1 MIMTIATIT
10 ALGFENK
17 VKNNIHNMD
26 NKKFDRL
33 VAESTRSSLME
44 SQRID
49 EGGLIKAGKNLWKG
63 FQAARKGAQVAQ
75 GSRAANAGYKMARG
89 MGFGRKA
96 AQLDVN
102 ALKRGEELYKKAQS
116 GAKLTAQEAREAQT
130 ISKYIAMQ
138 RNAGN
143 LNTISGAGERLRML
157 QRNANRW
164 RMGAG
169 MGAAALAGYGLG
181 GGSGNAPGA
190 AMAGA
195 GMDGTYPGTDMSG
208 AGMDGMYPGGD
219 MGGMYSGGMYPGG
232 LYPGGD
238 MGGTY
243 PGWMY
248 PGGDMG
254 GMYPGGGYGD
264 GFYDP
269 DPNSLYAYMGGS
281 PYGYGYDDMY
291 GYGYGDPYGYGY
303 GDPYGYGYG
312 GAYDDGGMDP
322 MMMYYMMNGGF

>member
-1 MIMTIATIT
+1 MTIATIT

-17 VKNNIHNMD
+17 KKTNRHNM
-26 NKKFDRL
+26 NNEKFDRL

-44 SQRID
+44 SQRVD
-49 EGGLIKAGKNLWKG
+49 EAGLIKAGKNLWKG
-63 FQAARKGAQVAQ
+63 FNAARKGVTLGKAGVA
-75 GSRAANAGYKMARG
+75 GSKAANIGRRIG
-89 MGFGRKA
+89 HSMGFGRNA
-96 AQLDVN
+96 AQAN
-102 ALKRGEELYKKAQS
+102 ALKG
-116 GAKLTAQEAREAQT
+116 G
-130 ISKYIAMQ
+130 SKGYAAAL
-138 RNAGN
+138 R
-143 LNTISGAGERLRML
+143 LNKL

-164 RMGAG
+164 RMAG
-169 MGAAALAGYGLG
+169 GTGAAALAGYGLAG
-181 GGSGNAPGA
+181 GGGGTPGA
-190 AMAGA
+190 DMSGA

-208 AGMDGMYPGGD
+208 SGMDGMYSGGMYPGGD

-232 LYPGGD
+232 D
-238 MGGTY
+238 MGG
-243 PGWMY
+243 MY
-248 PGGDMG
+248 SG

>member
-1 MIMTIATIT
+1 M
-10 ALGFENK
+10 
-17 VKNNIHNMD
+17 NNE
-26 NKKFDRL
+26 KFDRL

-44 SQRID
+44 SQRVD
-49 EGGLIKAGKNLWKG
+49 EAGLIKAGKNLWKG
-63 FQAARKGAQVAQ
+63 FNAARKGTQVAQ
-75 GSRAANAGYKMARG
+75 GSRAARAGYKAAQS

-102 ALKRGEELYKKAQS
+102 ALKRGEQLYNKMQK
-116 GAKLTAQEAREAQT
+116 GAKLTPQEAREAQT

-143 LNTISGAGERLRML
+143 LNTISGAGERLRRL
-157 QRNANRW
+157 QGNANRW
-164 RMGAG
+164 RMAGG
-169 MGAAALAGYGLG
+169 MGAAALAGYGLSG
-181 GGSGNAPGA
+181 GGGGIPGA
-190 AMAGA
+190 NMAGA
-195 GMDGTYPGTDMSG
+195 GMDGNYPGTDMSGTDMYGTYPGTDMSG
-208 AGMDGMYPGGD
+208 GAIGGMYPGGD

-232 LYPGGD
+232 D
-238 MGGTY
+238 MGG
-243 PGWMY
+243 MY
-248 PGGDMG
+248 SG

-269 DPNSLYAYMGGS
+269 DPNSLYAYMGGD
-281 PYGYGYDDMY
+281 PYGYGYGDMY

-303 GDPYGYGYG
+303 DDPYGYGYG

>member
-1 MIMTIATIT
+1 MTIATIT

-49 EGGLIKAGKNLWKG
+49 EWGKIGGKLWNVGKNLWKG
-63 FQAARKGAQVAQ
+63 AKQ
-75 GSRAANAGYKMARG
+75 S
-89 MGFGRKA
+89 MGFGQKA
-96 AQLDVN
+96 AQAELNAVKRANELGTQMSKGIPLLPQQAKEMEKLRKMLPSSNPIGDV
-102 ALKRGEELYKKAQS
+102 
-116 GAKLTAQEAREAQT
+116 
-130 ISKYIAMQ
+130 
-138 RNAGN
+138 
-143 LNTISGAGERLRML
+143 LNTSGRLMRL

-181 GGSGNAPGA
+181 DRGSGNAPGA

-208 AGMDGMYPGGD
+208 GTIGGMYSGGTYPGGD
-219 MGGMYSGGMYPGG
+219 MGGMYPGGMYPGG
-232 LYPGGD
+232 GYGD
-238 MGGTY
+238 G
-243 PGWMY
+243 MY
-248 PGGDMG
+248 PSW
-254 GMYPGGGYGD
+254 MYPGGGYGD

>member
-1 MIMTIATIT
+1 MTIATIT

-49 EGGLIKAGKNLWKG
+49 EGGFGIGSKIVNGVKNAWKG
-63 FQAARKGAQVAQ
+63 FQAARKGEGLALKGLQA
-75 GSRAANAGYKMARG
+75 SRAAKAGQRFGHG
-89 MGFGRKA
+89 MGFGSKA
-96 AQLDVN
+96 AQAEVN
-102 ALKRGEELYKKAQS
+102 AFKSVNQPRYALSA
-116 GAKLTAQEAREAQT
+116 A
-130 ISKYIAMQ
+130 
-138 RNAGN
+138 
-143 LNTISGAGERLRML
+143 ERLNKL

-164 RMGAG
+164 RMA
-169 MGAAALAGYGLG
+169 GAAGLAGLAGYSLG

-208 AGMDGMYPGGD
+208 GTIGGMYSGGMYPGGD
-219 MGGMYSGGMYPGG
+219 MGGMYS
-232 LYPGGD
+232 
-238 MGGTY
+238 
-243 PGWMY
+243 
-248 PGGDMG
+248 G

-269 DPNSLYAYMGGS
+269 DPNSLYAYMGGN

-303 GDPYGYGYG
+303 GDPYGYGYSDPYGYGYG